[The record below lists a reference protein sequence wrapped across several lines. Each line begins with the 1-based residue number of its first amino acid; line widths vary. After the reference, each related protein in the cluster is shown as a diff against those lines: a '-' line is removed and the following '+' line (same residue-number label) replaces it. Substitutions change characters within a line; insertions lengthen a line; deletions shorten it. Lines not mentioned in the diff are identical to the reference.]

1 MVFRL
6 TIFGV
11 LIFALAAVL
20 VFAYSLMNE
29 SKVSSQQQN
38 TAPPPP
44 TEQILVASGP
54 LQGGTLLQPA
64 GIASAS
70 VLVKTAPQGVII
82 DTPDN
87 RATLTGSMLRVPLA
101 AQQPILDTAVIH
113 PGDHGF
119 LAAVLSPGMRA
130 VTISVDAVT
139 GADGLIWPGDD
150 VDVLL
155 TQTIPGAPDS
165 KSIAVEQVLSNVRV
179 IATGAELIKDPN
191 AGADGGQSAKT
202 VTLEVTPDQA
212 ARCIVAGTLGKLSL
226 ILHSAQGVDNAAKAA
241 PKNTAAPSVPL
252 TVWSGDVS
260 PALTNAVPQNS
271 QMTTVNVLTPN
282 GSGEFKF

>member
-6 TIFGV
+6 SIFGV

-20 VFAYSLMNE
+20 VFAYSLMNQ
-29 SKVSSQQQN
+29 SKVASHQQN
-38 TAPPPP
+38 AAPPPP

-54 LQGGTLLQPA
+54 LQGGTLLQPS
-64 GIASAS
+64 GIASTTM
-70 VLVKTAPQGVII
+70 LVSAAPQDAII
-82 DTPDN
+82 DTPEN
-87 RATLTGSMLRVPLA
+87 RAALTGSMLRAPLA
-101 AQQPILDTAVIH
+101 AQQPILNTGVIH

-139 GADGLIWPGDD
+139 GADGLIWPGDE

-165 KSIAVEQVLSNVRV
+165 KNIAVEQVLSNVRV

-191 AGADGGQSAKT
+191 AGANGGQSAQT

-226 ILHSAQGVDNAAKAA
+226 ILHSAQGVNNKADNAQNNKQPPGA
-241 PKNTAAPSVPL
+241 PL

-260 PALTNAVPQNS
+260 PALTNAVPQDS
-271 QMTTVNVLTPN
+271 KMTTVNVLTPG